1 MQSWACDSA
10 ARRPVPIRSA
20 SSGSGKRKWG
30 EGESGTELGDVSEC
44 DRSQLAELC
53 RQSVMPRTQSQLD
66 GSCDMAT
73 FYPLPHDLNQA
84 VLRSL
89 GIGSS
94 KDTGVASASGES
106 SARSSP
112 GLLQPTMGTSVDM
125 DMDAAHPLK
134 THGPQCTS
142 IPQLSVRYYGGTR
155 SQLWAYCPDCQ
166 AFSQVHEDQPVIL
179 AYSP

>member
-1 MQSWACDSA
+1 
-10 ARRPVPIRSA
+10 
-20 SSGSGKRKWG
+20 
-30 EGESGTELGDVSEC
+30 
-44 DRSQLAELC
+44 
-53 RQSVMPRTQSQLD
+53 MPRTQSQLD

-125 DMDAAHPLK
+125 DMDAAHPPK